1 MLTAGCTLQPNV
13 ASLAPNAHVGSAA
26 PSTTG
31 TTLAGSPLTIDF
43 RQHRTVLVFWA
54 AWCGPCR
61 HEQPGLNTLALQ
73 FADQGVRFYGVDML
87 DHDQA
92 LAKAFAAEFKVSYPS
107 LYDDS
112 GTTAARYEVDA
123 PPSIVLVNQKGIIV
137 GRYPGEA
144 TESQLRVLIR
154 EKLAPT

>member
-1 MLTAGCTLQPNV
+1 
-13 ASLAPNAHVGSAA
+13 
-26 PSTTG
+26 
-31 TTLAGSPLTIDF
+31 
-43 RQHRTVLVFWA
+43 
-54 AWCGPCR
+54 
-61 HEQPGLNTLALQ
+61 
-73 FADQGVRFYGVDML
+73 VRFYGVDML